1 MHLLFFFLLFTAKT
15 ASQREVIFTKCSSDL
30 YTSSSSYGF
39 KVRHI
44 LAKTIA
50 STPKSPLYY
59 SYLSNFGVFG
69 FAQCRPDA
77 DQTRC
82 ETCLL
87 YSSSKL
93 AAASGGRGNASSDGC
108 GQSVWASVYQDLCIL
123 RYSNRK
129 FSFHEFDILVGFI
142 TNYVQPANPVD
153 FIRRVAELMAHI
165 AWEASMNTSTKFAVG
180 EVDVGDAQNQK
191 IYGMV
196 WCTSYASS
204 QDCFQCLLSTVPKL
218 PYTQGGRVFQTTCLL
233 RFEVYIFFDQ
243 NLLKNND
250 SPELSGPDVGVKND
264 SVSAGGKECM
274 KTETILIV
282 VILEGVALMICF
294 AIIIVLL
301 LRKVNLSIVPIQH
314 DADDEEVRREK
325 SLLLNFGIINAA
337 TSNFSEVYKLGEGG
351 FGPVYKGVLHDGL
364 EIAVKRM
371 SRTSGQGVVEL
382 KNEVA
387 FLAKLQHRNLVRL
400 LGCCVEKEEKLLV
413 YEFLPNRSLD
423 KHLFDPVQKVQLDWG
438 TRYKIIEG
446 IAQGLLYLHEDSRVR
461 VIHCD
466 LKASNILLDSNM
478 NPKISDFGLA
488 KLFGIDEAQGNTSR
502 IAGTYGYMA
511 PEYALRGLFSTKSDV
526 YSYGVLVLE
535 IITGQRNVCLDE
547 SIDSVDLLRSVWKNW
562 KEGQA
567 LEAVDQTLGDRY
579 LPKQA
584 LRCLQIGLL
593 CIQED
598 PTQRPSMASLVV
610 MLSSYSFMLPEP
622 LIPTFLR

>member
-1 MHLLFFFLLFTAKT
+1 MHLLFFFLLLFTAKT
-15 ASQREVIFTKCSSDL
+15 ASRQEAIFTKCSSEL
-30 YTSSSSYGF
+30 YPSSGF
-39 KVRHI
+39 YEFKLRRI
-44 LAKTIA
+44 LTNITA

-59 SYLSNFGVFG
+59 SALSDFGVFG

-77 DQTRC
+77 DQTTC

-93 AAASGGRGNASSDGC
+93 AAAGGGRGNASSDDC
-108 GQSVWASVYQDLCIL
+108 GPSISATVYQDLCL
-123 RYSNRK
+123 LQYSNRN
-129 FSFHEFDILVGFI
+129 FSFHEYEILVGTI
-142 TNYVQPANPVD
+142 PNALQSANSVD
-153 FIRRVAELMAHI
+153 FGRRVVELMVHI
-165 AWEASMNTSTKFAVG
+165 AWEASMTATKFAVG
-180 EVDVGDAQNQK
+180 EADVGDAQNQK

-196 WCTSYASS
+196 WCTWYATS

-218 PYTQGGRVFQTTCLL
+218 PYTRQGGRVFESSCLL
-233 RFEVYIFFDQ
+233 RFEVYMFFDQ
-243 NLLKNND
+243 NLIKKND
-250 SPELSGPDVGVKND
+250 SPEFSGPDD
-264 SVSAGGKECM
+264 SVSAGGK
-274 KTETILIV
+274 
-282 VILEGVALMICF
+282 GVALIICF

-301 LRKVNLSIVPIQH
+301 LRKVNLSIVPIKN
-314 DADDEEVRREK
+314 DANEEEVRREK

-351 FGPVYKGVLHDGL
+351 FGPVYKGILHDGL

-423 KHLFDPVQKVQLDWG
+423 KHLFVRKIQLDWG

-535 IITGQRNVCLDE
+535 IIAGQRNICLDE

-562 KEGQA
+562 KQGQA
-567 LEAVDQTLGDRY
+567 LQAVDQTLGHRY

>member
-1 MHLLFFFLLFTAKT
+1 MHLLFFFLLLFTAKT
-15 ASQREVIFTKCSSDL
+15 ASQREAIFTKCSSDL
-30 YTSSSSYGF
+30 YTSSSSYEF
-39 KVRHI
+39 EVRQI

-50 STPKSPLYY
+50 STPQSPLYY
-59 SYLSNFGVFG
+59 SYLSMIGAFG

-77 DQTRC
+77 DRTTC

-93 AAASGGRGNASSDGC
+93 AAPGGGRSNASSDDC
-108 GQSVWASVYQDLCIL
+108 GQSMSAAVYQDLCIL

-129 FSFHEFDILVGFI
+129 FSFQEFEILVGI
-142 TNYVQPANPVD
+142 IPNEIQSANPVD
-153 FIRRVAELMAHI
+153 FIRRVVELMVHI
-165 AWEASMNTSTKFAVG
+165 AWEASMTTSTKFAVG

-196 WCTSYASS
+196 WCAWYASS
-204 QDCFQCLLSTVPKL
+204 QDCFQCLLSTVPRL
-218 PYTQGGRVFQTTCLL
+218 PYTRRGGRFFQSSCFL

-243 NLLKNND
+243 NLLEKND
-250 SPELSGPDVGVKND
+250 SPELSVPDVGTKND

-274 KTETILIV
+274 KKRTLLIV

-294 AIIIVLL
+294 AIIILLL
-301 LRKVNLSIVPIQH
+301 LRKVNLSIVPIKH
-314 DADDEEVRREK
+314 DADGEEEVRREK

-371 SRTSGQGVVEL
+371 SRTSVQGVVEL

-446 IAQGLLYLHEDSRVR
+446 IAQGL
-461 VIHCD
+461 
-466 LKASNILLDSNM
+466 
-478 NPKISDFGLA
+478 
-488 KLFGIDEAQGNTSR
+488 
-502 IAGTYGYMA
+502 
-511 PEYALRGLFSTKSDV
+511 
-526 YSYGVLVLE
+526 
-535 IITGQRNVCLDE
+535 
-547 SIDSVDLLRSVWKNW
+547 
-562 KEGQA
+562 
-567 LEAVDQTLGDRY
+567 
-579 LPKQA
+579 
-584 LRCLQIGLL
+584 
-593 CIQED
+593 
-598 PTQRPSMASLVV
+598 
-610 MLSSYSFMLPEP
+610 
-622 LIPTFLR
+622 